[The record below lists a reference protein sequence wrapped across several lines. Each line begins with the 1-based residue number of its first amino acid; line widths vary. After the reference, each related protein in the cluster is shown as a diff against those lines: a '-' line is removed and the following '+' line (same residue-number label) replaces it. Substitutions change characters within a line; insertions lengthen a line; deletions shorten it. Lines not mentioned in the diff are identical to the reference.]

1 MPTFNLAAEARRA
14 KAIRRKSIVL
24 GEVAAPQMLATD
36 LYRSVYAP
44 LIKIWTEATKPIAEE
59 YARTLAQLTTDS
71 PADLQGQIDAA
82 DNSATR
88 LFLTLTPTL
97 RDWVLKVERATRLRF
112 VRQVFS
118 ATSVDLSTRLS
129 ILDVEG
135 TVESY
140 LAWNVDLV
148 KDVSAQV
155 KKRISDAV
163 FSGLTER
170 RPAREVAKQIS
181 EAVGMGRR
189 RATLIASDQL
199 SKLSNALA
207 DQRRVEAGI
216 SVWEWKHSAKLHP
229 RVRHEARDGVYYSD
243 DATNVG
249 KSVGG
254 KIVNAPPERG
264 DRPGQPPYCGCR
276 SRSVLVWEFDQ
287 DS

>member
-1 MPTFNLAAEARRA
+1 MRYNLAAEARRA
-14 KAIRRKSIVL
+14 KAIRHKSIVL

-82 DNSATR
+82 DSLATR
-88 LFLTLTPTL
+88 LFLTLTPSL
-97 RDWVLKVERATRLRF
+97 RDWAVKVERAVRTRWA
-112 VRQVFS
+112 RQVYS
-118 ATSVDLSTRLS
+118 ATSIDLTSRLS

-181 EAVGMGRR
+181 EAVGMGRK
-189 RATLIASDQL
+189 RAKRIASDQL
-199 SKLSNALA
+199 SKISSTLA
-207 DQRRVEAGI
+207 DQRRIEAGI
-216 SVWEWKHSAKLHP
+216 DVWSWAHSGKAHP
-229 RVRHEARDGVYYSD
+229 RKEHQARDGNYYSD
-243 DATNVG
+243 NPARVG
-249 KSVGG
+249 TTVDG
-254 KIVNAPPERG
+254 KTILAPPERG
-264 DRPGQPPYCGCR
+264 GRPGQPPYCGCR
-276 SRSVLVWEFDQ
+276 SRSVIIWDDDE
-287 DS
+287 